1 MRLFS
6 IPRTWRHLR
15 RYRQVLGVLLK
26 YGLDDVVDIARKD
39 LIGRFG
45 GQIIPR
51 LKRDIDSGM
60 SRAERM
66 RLAAEALG
74 PTFVKMGQILSM
86 RPEIIHPDIAI
97 ELQKLQDEVAPVPFE
112 EIKSVI
118 RNELKEEPEKVF
130 AEIIEEP
137 LAAASIAQVHRAML
151 HSGKSVVLKVQRPDI
166 KAIIDVD
173 MEILADLARILSK
186 HSQGLIAQ
194 NPVAIVNEFDRSIHR
209 ELDFL
214 QEGRSIQRF
223 GRMFADDSTVFM
235 PAFYPELSSPRLL
248 VMDYVDGIKAS
259 NLAEIADAGLDRI
272 VIAKRGARLI
282 LRQIFEFGFF
292 HADPHPGNIMVLDEN
307 IIAPLDYGM
316 VGHLDEPAIDE
327 LGNVLIGVIRKDVRR
342 ILRSFEQ
349 LGISHGYE
357 SSSSLYVDME
367 DFINRYYEIPL
378 QQLQVSTLLSEIFDI
393 VQKHHL
399 TIPPNLSLML
409 KALVTVEGLGR
420 TLYPEFD
427 FVSEVRPYLKK
438 VTLHR
443 YDPRRR
449 FRDMLILLEDMYR
462 LIEELPPGIQDILRK
477 VRQGE
482 LKVQFEHRNL
492 ERLTMEMNRSSSRLA
507 AAVIIGSLIVGSSLV
522 MQVKLGPSLFGFPLL
537 GIIGYLL
544 ASVLGLKLIWNIFR
558 SRNS

>member
-1 MRLFS
+1 
-6 IPRTWRHLR
+6 
-15 RYRQVLGVLLK
+15 
-26 YGLDDVVDIARKD
+26 
-39 LIGRFG
+39 
-45 GQIIPR
+45 
-51 LKRDIDSGM
+51 
-60 SRAERM
+60 
-66 RLAAEALG
+66 
-74 PTFVKMGQILSM
+74 MGQILSM

-97 ELQKLQDEVAPVPFE
+97 ELQKLQDQVAPVPFE
-112 EIKSVI
+112 EIKSVV

>member
-1 MRLFS
+1 MRLSS

-26 YGLDDVVDIARKD
+26 YGFDDVVDIARKD
-39 LIGRFG
+39 LVVRFG

-51 LKRDIDSGM
+51 LKRDINSGV

-66 RLAAEALG
+66 RLTAEALG

-97 ELQKLQDEVAPVPFE
+97 ELQKLQDEVAPIPFE

-118 RNELKEEPEKVF
+118 RENLEREPEEVF
-130 AEIIEEP
+130 AEVTEEP
-137 LAAASIAQVHRAML
+137 LAAASIAQVHRAKL

-194 NPVAIVNEFDRSIHR
+194 DPVAIVNEFDRSIHR

-223 GRMFADDSTVFM
+223 GRMFVNDPTVFI
-235 PAFYPELSSPRLL
+235 PAYYPEFSTSHLL
-248 VMDYVDGIKAS
+248 VMDYVDGIKSS
-259 NLAEIADAGLDRI
+259 NLKQIAEAGLDK
-272 VIAKRGARLI
+272 VIIARRGAQLI
-282 LRQIFEFGFF
+282 LRQIFELGFF
-292 HADPHPGNIMVLDEN
+292 HADPHPGNILVLDDN
-307 IIAPLDYGM
+307 VIAPIDYGM
-316 VGHLDEPAIDE
+316 VGILDEPVINE
-327 LGNVLIGVIRKDVRR
+327 LGNLLIGIVKKDIRR
-342 ILRSFEQ
+342 ILKSFEQ
-349 LGISHGYE
+349 LGISQ
-357 SSSSLYVDME
+357 SSNRENEVRSDLT
-367 DFINRYYEIPL
+367 DFINFYYEVPL
-378 QQLQVSTLLSEIFDI
+378 NQLQVNVLLSEIFDI
-393 VQKHHL
+393 VQRHQM

-427 FVSEVRPYLKK
+427 MVAEIRPFLKRI
-438 VTLHR
+438 TLQR

-449 FRDMLILLEDMYR
+449 FRDAVVLMEDIYS
-462 LIEELPPGIQDILRK
+462 LAEEIPSGLQDIMRK
-477 VRQGE
+477 IKQGE
-482 LKVQFEHRNL
+482 LSVQFEHRNL
-492 ERLTMEMNRSSSRLA
+492 ERLTTEMNRSSSRLA
-507 AAVIIGSLIVGSSLV
+507 AAVIIGALIVGSSLV
-522 MQVKLGPSLFGFPLL
+522 MQVPLGPSIFGFPLL

-544 ASVLGLKLIWNIFR
+544 ASVLGLKLIWDIFR